1 MASNDGLRVGV
12 VGCGYWGSK
21 HVRVLNGIDA
31 VEQVAIIDSNIHR
44 VSGLVRSFPAAKAF
58 STLDAALDS
67 VDAVVIATPPTL
79 HVPLALQ
86 AIAAGKH
93 VLVEKP
99 LATTSADA
107 ALLIDSAEEA
117 GVQLMVGHTFEHNA
131 AVWKL
136 RALIESGQLG
146 DLYYLDTA
154 RLNLGLYQSDV
165 NVIFDLAP
173 HDISVLNFVLGVQPD
188 SVHAWGAK
196 HAHRNY
202 EDVAYLRMCYDSLG
216 ICANVHVSWLDPC
229 KVRRVTAVGSR
240 QMAVYNDLAV
250 EQPIRVYDKGV
261 ELGLEG
267 DMTQP
272 PMSYRYGDV
281 VAPYVPAN
289 EPLAVQD
296 EHFVDC
302 IGAGVGNRTDGVNGL
317 AVVEVLECAQISIME
332 GRTVRLDE
340 VRSTRPRHLSDD
352 RLASEPI
359 RDAEML
365 SDSALVPAL
374 P

>member
-1 MASNDGLRVGV
+1 
-12 VGCGYWGSK
+12 
-21 HVRVLNGIDA
+21 
-31 VEQVAIIDSNIHR
+31 
-44 VSGLVRSFPAAKAF
+44 
-58 STLDAALDS
+58 
-67 VDAVVIATPPTL
+67 
-79 HVPLALQ
+79 
-86 AIAAGKH
+86 
-93 VLVEKP
+93 
-99 LATTSADA
+99 
-107 ALLIDSAEEA
+107 
-117 GVQLMVGHTFEHNA
+117 
-131 AVWKL
+131 
-136 RALIESGQLG
+136 
-146 DLYYLDTA
+146 
-154 RLNLGLYQSDV
+154 
-165 NVIFDLAP
+165 
-173 HDISVLNFVLGVQPD
+173 
-188 SVHAWGAK
+188 
-196 HAHRNY
+196 
-202 EDVAYLRMCYDSLG
+202 
-216 ICANVHVSWLDPC
+216 
-229 KVRRVTAVGSR
+229 
-240 QMAVYNDLAV
+240 MAVYNDLAV